1 MSNKKTKKEN
11 LFKLTLIAIFIAI
24 MLVMNFTPLGYI
36 TTGLFSITLMTIPVA
51 LGAVCTG
58 VLGGTVLGFLFGL
71 TSFLQAFGIGFM
83 IDPSAATLFTTKPL
97 AYTVTCFVPRIVTG
111 LAAGL
116 IFSAFEKHGKT
127 GVIPMGISAAV
138 VPILNTSLFMT
149 FYILLYRDTVLAG
162 KTFMAVF
169 LSALS
174 LNFVIELVVTLLA
187 GTTINKVIYS
197 YLKKLK
203 SKV

>member
-1 MSNKKTKKEN
+1 MLMKKQK
-11 LFKLTLIAIFIAI
+11 LFELTLVALFVAI

-58 VLGGTVLGFLFGL
+58 KYGGTILGFVFGL

-83 IDPSAATLFTTKPL
+83 IDPSAATLFTTKPV
-97 AYTVTCFVPRIVTG
+97 AYTATCFIPRIITG
-111 LAAGL
+111 FVAGL
-116 IFSAFEKHGKT
+116 IFDLFKNHGKT
-127 GVIPMGISAAV
+127 GIGPMILSALS

-149 FYILLYRDTVLAG
+149 FYIILYRDTVLAG
-162 KTFMAVF
+162 NSFMAVF

-174 LNFVIELVVTLLA
+174 LNFVVELAVTLLV
-187 GTTINKVIYS
+187 GTTINKIVYTFMQR
-197 YLKKLK
+197 LLRK
-203 SKV
+203 